1 MENSDSE
8 YIIIPLDQLF
18 YLKSMTSSLSITL
31 NSTKTI
37 IEKTVF
43 IYQDRIQLQRKE
55 RWTIEDLEN

>member
-1 MENSDSE
+1 MENFDSE

-55 RWTIEDLEN
+55 R

>member
-1 MENSDSE
+1 MENFDSE